1 MGTASYVLVGTE
13 TAMQSSFGSTAHG
26 AGRVMSRLRA
36 KREFTVAGVKE
47 QLAGADVTIRA
58 ASFNGIVEEA
68 PGAYKDVHEV
78 IRVSHE
84 AGIARK
90 VALLTPIG
98 VIKG

>member
-1 MGTASYVLVGTE
+1 
-13 TAMQSSFGSTAHG
+13 MQVSFGSTAHG

-36 KREFTVAGVKE
+36 KREFTVEGVRA
-47 QLAGADVTIRA
+47 QLLESGVSIRA
-58 ASFNGIVEEA
+58 ASHSGIVEEA
-68 PGAYKDVHEV
+68 PGAYKDVDEV

-90 VALLTPIG
+90 VVRLRPIG